1 MKNQTDNPLSFGEG
15 KTPLVRLRRLER
27 TLVWQDELWAKAE
40 YQNPTGSFKD
50 RGSIMEIREAI
61 RQKKSGVVCAST
73 GNMAASLA
81 AYAARAGLQCVVI
94 VPQQTPEGKLR
105 QARAY
110 GAKLQKIVGDYDTC
124 VANAVSFSKQKNF
137 LLCGDYELRRK
148 GQHTVGTELA
158 NAPVRFDAFIVPVGN
173 GTLGC
178 AIAEGFAK
186 YNQFPKFIGV
196 QGNGA
201 DPIAQAW
208 TRKKPISQIKKPVTV
223 ASAMKVGNPLDGEL
237 TISWVQKTRGTVCS
251 VADREII
258 TAQQLLAKTEGIFV
272 ETSAAATVAAL
283 KKLQDRSQKIVLI
296 FTGNGLKESE
306 IS

>member
-1 MKNQTDNPLSFGEG
+1 MDDPLSLGEG
-15 KTPLVRLRRLER
+15 NTPLVRLRNLER
-27 TLVWQDELWAKAE
+27 NLDWQGELWAKAE

-50 RGSIMEIREAI
+50 RGSFVEIQEAI
-61 RQKKSGVVCAST
+61 KQKKSGVVCAST

-81 AYAARAGLQCVVI
+81 AYAARACLQCVVI
-94 VPQQTPEGKLR
+94 IPQQTPEGKLR
-105 QARAY
+105 QAHTY
-110 GAKLQKIVGDYDTC
+110 GAQLQKIVGGYDDC
-124 VANAVSFSKQKNF
+124 VTNAVSFSKQKNL

-148 GQHTVGTELA
+148 GQRTVGTELA

-201 DPIAQAW
+201 DPVTQAW
-208 TRKKPISQIKKPVTV
+208 TQKKSIAQIKEPATI

-237 TISWVQKTRGTVCS
+237 ALSWVRKTCGTVCS
-251 VADREII
+251 VTDREII
-258 TAQQLLAKTEGIFV
+258 GGQQLLAKTEGIFV

-283 KKLQDRSQKIVLI
+283 KKIQNAPSRIVLI
-296 FTGNGLKESE
+296 LTGSGLKESGA
-306 IS
+306 S

>member
-1 MKNQTDNPLSFGEG
+1 MSLGEG
-15 KTPLVRLRRLER
+15 KTPLVRLRNLER
-27 TLVWQDELWAKAE
+27 NLIWQGELWAKAE

-110 GAKLQKIVGDYDTC
+110 GAKLQKIVGGYDTC
-124 VANAVSFSKQKNF
+124 VASAVSFSKQKNL

-148 GQHTVGTELA
+148 GQRTVGTELA

-186 YNQFPKFIGV
+186 YNQLPKFIGV

-201 DPIAQAW
+201 HPVSQAW
-208 TRKKPISQIKKPVTV
+208 IRKKPIEKMKEPKTI
-223 ASAMKVGNPLDGEL
+223 ASAMNVGNPLDGDL
-237 TISWVQKTRGTVCS
+237 TLEWIQKTKGQMIS
-251 VADREII
+251 VSDEKII
-258 TAQQLLAKTEGIFV
+258 NAQKLLAQTEGIYV
-272 ETSAAATVAAL
+272 ESAAAAAVAAL
-283 KKLQDRSQKIVLI
+283 AKVSQSFSRIILI
-296 FTGNGLKESE
+296 LTGNGLKEGG
-306 IS
+306 